1 MDKKKDLFGSIS
13 SALVKT
19 DAINILRAFV
29 SSLSSLAELFVVF
42 GDRE

>member
-13 SALVKT
+13 SALIKT
-19 DAINILRAFV
+19 DAIILRAFV
-29 SSLSSLAELFVVF
+29 SSLSSLAERVAF

>member
-19 DAINILRAFV
+19 DAITILRAFV
-29 SSLSSLAELFVVF
+29 SSLSSLAERVAF